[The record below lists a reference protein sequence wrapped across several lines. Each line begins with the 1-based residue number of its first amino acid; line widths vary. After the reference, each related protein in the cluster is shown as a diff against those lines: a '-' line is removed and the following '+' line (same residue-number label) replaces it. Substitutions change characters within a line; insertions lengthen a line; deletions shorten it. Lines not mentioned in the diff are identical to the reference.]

1 MQLTPLRRSLSAGHQ
16 AAGGATGVTGT
27 YFGVLGIDAFIGRT
41 ILPEDDVSP
50 GSHAVVMLDHDYWL
64 RAFGGSPDAIGQTLR
79 VAGGTYEIIGVAA
92 SRCPRPKPRWPQW
105 RPGCRVLARLLRR

>member
-1 MQLTPLRRSLSAGHQ
+1 MQLTPLRRSPSAGHQ

-50 GSHAVVMLDHDYWL
+50 GSHAVGMLDHP
-64 RAFGGSPDAIGQTLR
+64 RAVVFDQAENRLHAQKAIL
-79 VAGGTYEIIGVAA
+79 AA
-92 SRCPRPKPRWPQW
+92 LFS
-105 RPGCRVLARLLRR
+105 